1 MYYQLNN
8 SDTQESL
15 GLIKAIKLVDNLDE
29 EIRDS
34 WNDFHVLEEHD
45 LELDNCDIDDFVQ
58 WHNENYVSQI
68 ERIFVEVI

>member
-1 MYYQLNN
+1 MYYQLTD
-8 SDTQESL
+8 SDTQENL

-29 EIRDS
+29 EIEQS
-34 WNDFHVLEEHD
+34 WNDFHVLEEH
-45 LELDNCDIDDFVQ
+45 ELDNCDIADFVQ